1 VFVLF
6 LAVFLVVLIA
16 SQWNRWIG
24 SAAEQTT
31 DDAYIQADITA
42 LAAKSPGYVRS
53 VPVQDFQRV
62 KAGDLL
68 VEVVDDDYRAELS
81 QADANVVSAKT
92 AIDNIEQQTLS
103 QKALVKQSEATIRVT
118 EADLTRYRLERVRQ
132 QNLVAV
138 SRSKSLYF
146 GKPQIQRDEAIRT
159 ATFGAS
165 GLIHAAQALGY
176 GTTPMIGFDPAGVSR
191 EFNLGENEVPALL
204 VAVGYATP
212 ENWPQKPRRP
222 VADILDLV

>member
-1 VFVLF
+1 
-6 LAVFLVVLIA
+6 
-16 SQWNRWIG
+16 
-24 SAAEQTT
+24 
-31 DDAYIQADITA
+31 

-68 VEVVDDDYRAELS
+68 VEVVDDDCRAELS

-92 AIDNIEQQTLS
+92 AIDNVELQTLS

-138 SRSKSLYF
+138 NASTQQLLEQAVDNENRTKATLELNRAQLERSH
-146 GKPQIQRDEAIRT
+146 IRRT
-159 ATFGAS
+159 AADR
-165 GLIHAAQALGY
+165 APVRWVWAL
-176 GTTPMIGFDPAGVSR
+176 
-191 EFNLGENEVPALL
+191 
-204 VAVGYATP
+204 
-212 ENWPQKPRRP
+212 RR
-222 VADILDLV
+222 